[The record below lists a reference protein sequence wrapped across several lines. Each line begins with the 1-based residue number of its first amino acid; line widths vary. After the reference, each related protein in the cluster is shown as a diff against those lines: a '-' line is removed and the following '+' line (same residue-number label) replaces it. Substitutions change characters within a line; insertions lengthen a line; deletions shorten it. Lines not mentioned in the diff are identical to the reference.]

1 MKGHNVYLA
10 ISLIFIAVLS
20 RLIPHYPNF
29 TALGAAALFS
39 GALLRSNPLLAFGV
53 PIASYWLSDLI
64 LNNLIYSAYY
74 DGFVLFSPSAIYQY
88 LAIAAMVAL
97 GRGLGQPKSTRL
109 LGASIAAATVFY
121 LISNFGVWLSSGMYP
136 HTLSGLLLCYEAGLP
151 FFLKGTLPS
160 TILYSYALFTV
171 YAYLRRRVFAHSG

>member
-20 RLIPHYPNF
+20 RLVPHYPNF

-39 GALLRSNPLLAFGV
+39 GALLRGNPLLAFGV

-64 LNNLIYSAYY
+64 LNNLIYRAYY
-74 DGFVLFSPSAIYQY
+74 DGFVLFNTSSIFQY
-88 LAIAAMVAL
+88 LAVVAIVAI
-97 GRGLGQPKSTRL
+97 GRTMGQPKSTRI
-109 LGASIAAATVFY
+109 LGASLTAAVVFF

-151 FFLKGTLPS
+151 FLLKGTLPS

-171 YAYLRRRVFAHSG
+171 YAYLHKRVFVHS

>member
-10 ISLIFIAVLS
+10 VSLVFIAVLS

-39 GALLRSNPLLAFGV
+39 GAFLRSHPVLAFGA
-53 PIASYWLSDLI
+53 PLLSYWLSDLI

-74 DGFVLFSPSAIYQY
+74 EGFVLFSTASIYQY
-88 LAIAAMVAL
+88 LAIVAIVAL
-97 GRGLGQPKSTRL
+97 GRGLGQPKSTRI
-109 LGASIAAATVFY
+109 LGASIGAAVVFY

-136 HTLSGLLLCYEAGLP
+136 HTFRGLLLCYEAGLP
-151 FFLKGTLPS
+151 FLLKGTLPS
-160 TILYSYALFTV
+160 TILYSYALFTI
-171 YAYLRRRVFAHSG
+171 YAYLQKRVFAHSG